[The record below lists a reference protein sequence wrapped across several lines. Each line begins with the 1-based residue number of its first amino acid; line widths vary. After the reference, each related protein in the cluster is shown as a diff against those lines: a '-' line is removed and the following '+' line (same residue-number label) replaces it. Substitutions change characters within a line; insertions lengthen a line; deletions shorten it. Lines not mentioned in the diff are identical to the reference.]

1 MAQAINLKP
10 FKDFFRSEQIGGVIL
25 IVCVIVSLIIA
36 NSNLG
41 AAFEN
46 LMTTKIGFN
55 NSAIPLE

>member
-41 AAFEN
+41 VAFEN
-46 LMTTKIGFN
+46 LMNTKIQNKVG
-55 NSAIPLE
+55 SMTK